1 MLSVE
6 TEDEF
11 WKALL
16 LGLPIEVSPEIAEG
30 IGLMAKD
37 VGTPHP
43 ARFIQVGTGTVQSFA
58 PLSQQPQIPLPLD
71 PPAIGIDRCLRFRIS
86 FPATSAA
93 PRFRE
98 VTADAQLSR
107 LGRKLGR

>member
-1 MLSVE
+1 MIRKKWTGGEPVLSVE

-11 WKALL
+11 HKALL

-43 ARFIQVGTGTVQSFA
+43 ARFI
-58 PLSQQPQIPLPLD
+58 
-71 PPAIGIDRCLRFRIS
+71 
-86 FPATSAA
+86 
-93 PRFRE
+93 
-98 VTADAQLSR
+98 
-107 LGRKLGR
+107 